1 MYENWCKGRVL
12 MRKKRRFKK
21 NILIR
26 NIIVLAITCFII
38 VFFVRQEITIRK
50 YRTEIKNLSVQ
61 IEEQQEIRRELEE
74 KEKLYSSNEYIEK
87 IAREVL
93 GMVSADEKV
102 YIDENEAD

>member
-1 MYENWCKGRVL
+1 
-12 MRKKRRFKK
+12 MRKRRRFKK

-26 NIIVLAITCFII
+26 NIIIFAFICFVV
-38 VFFVRQEITIRK
+38 VFFIRQEITIRQ
-50 YRTEIKNLSVQ
+50 YRSEIKELSVQ
-61 IEEQQEIRRELEE
+61 IEEQKEISRELEE

>member
-1 MYENWCKGRVL
+1 
-12 MRKKRRFKK
+12 MRKRRRFKK

-26 NIIVLAITCFII
+26 NIIVLAVTCFII
-38 VFFVRQEITIRK
+38 VFFLRQEITIRK
-50 YRTEIKNLSVQ
+50 YRTEIKDLSVQ
-61 IEEQQEIRRELEE
+61 IEKQQDIRRELEE

>member
-1 MYENWCKGRVL
+1 

-102 YIDENEAD
+102 YIDENEED

>member
-1 MYENWCKGRVL
+1 

-26 NIIVLAITCFII
+26 NIIVLCVVSFII

-50 YRTEIKNLSVQ
+50 YRSEIKNLSVQ

-87 IAREVL
+87 VAREVL

>member
-1 MYENWCKGRVL
+1 
-12 MRKKRRFKK
+12 MRRKRRFKK

-26 NIIVLAITCFII
+26 NIIVLAVTCFIV

-50 YRTEIKNLSVQ
+50 YRSEIKNLSVQ
-61 IEEQQEIRRELEE
+61 IEEQDEIRRQLEE
-74 KEKLYSSNEYIEK
+74 KEKLYSSSEYIEK
-87 IAREVL
+87 VAREVL

>member
-1 MYENWCKGRVL
+1 MKISAKDVFSVR
-12 MRKKRRFKK
+12 RKRRFKK

-26 NIIVLAITCFII
+26 NIIVLAVTCFII

-50 YRTEIKNLSVQ
+50 YRSEIKNLSTQ
-61 IEEQQEIRRELEE
+61 IEEQDEIRRELEE
-74 KEKLYSSNEYIEK
+74 KEKLYSSKEYIEK
-87 IAREVL
+87 VAREVL

>member
-1 MYENWCKGRVL
+1 

>member
-1 MYENWCKGRVL
+1 
-12 MRKKRRFKK
+12 MRKKRRFNK

-26 NIIVLAITCFII
+26 NIIVLGVACFII
-38 VFFVRQEITIRK
+38 VFFVKQEITIRR

-61 IEEQQEIRRELEE
+61 IEEQQQIRRDLEE

-87 IAREVL
+87 VAREVL

-102 YIDENEAD
+102 YIDENEAN